1 MNVAELF
8 DELWMVSNIEVVV
21 ALLPEMFG
29 WPIQAR
35 FWLEWEIS
43 GRLAHL
49 FTTMTSEAAP
59 PLRLRSGQAL
69 CGFRRVG

>member
-1 MNVAELF
+1 
-8 DELWMVSNIEVVV
+8 
-21 ALLPEMFG
+21 LPEMFG